1 MDAPAHCPHCRSDKR
16 QTKAGRTAT
25 GSARFHCV
33 ACDKDYTPQPKAQG
47 YDASTRQQ
55 ALVLVLE
62 GLSLRAAARIV
73 GVNAQSVAN
82 WLVAHQVQ
90 LQSQLQSRGET
101 SLPPVGT
108 VAADTVELDEVHVF
122 VGARKGEKNAGS
134 T

>member
-1 MDAPAHCPHCRSDKR
+1 M
-16 QTKAGRTAT
+16 
-25 GSARFHCV
+25 
-33 ACDKDYTPQPKAQG
+33 
-47 YDASTRQQ
+47 
-55 ALVLVLE
+55 LE